1 MVENVNFKQVAYDVR
16 FRIFGPFKMKT
27 PKEFESLTE
36 DQQMDYYRELFDL
49 FHDACSYLS
58 ANLDMDNLMNK
69 YPEK

>member
-16 FRIFGPFKMKT
+16 FRILGSFKMKT
-27 PKEFESLTE
+27 PKEFESLTK

-49 FHDACSYLS
+49 HHDACNFLT
-58 ANLDMDNLMNK
+58 ANLDIDALMTK